1 MAHLEAS
8 ERVCSTDL
16 CHDAL
21 ELVLVLEQ
29 LTDLFFVVARHLFQP
44 AGDVARE
51 YLHHEWRGAV
61 RIEVQE
67 MRDNLLS
74 QLEVLREVRHHD
86 RVCIGLAVLACVCRW
101 VVQVICPL
109 ERQGPTECQDS
120 VQHQGREMKCY
131 GNV

>member
-16 CHDAL
+16 CHDVL

-29 LTDLFFVVARHLFQP
+29 LTDLFFVVVCHLVQP
-44 AGDVARE
+44 AGDVTRE
-51 YLHHEWRGAV
+51 YLHREWRGAV

-67 MRDNLLS
+67 MRNNLLS
-74 QLEVLREVRHHD
+74 QLKVLQEVRHHD
-86 RVCIGLAVLACVCRW
+86 RVCVGLAALACVCGW

-120 VQHQGREMKCY
+120 VQRQGREMKCY
-131 GNV
+131 

>member
-8 ERVCSTDL
+8 ECVCSADL

-29 LTDLFFVVARHLFQP
+29 LTDLFFVVARRLIQP
-44 AGDVARE
+44 AGDVAHE
-51 YLHHEWRGAV
+51 YLHREWRGAV

-67 MRDNLLS
+67 MRNNLLS

-86 RVCIGLAVLACVCRW
+86 RVCIGLAALACMCRW

-109 ERQGPTECQDS
+109 EWQGPTGCQDS
-120 VQHQGREMKCY
+120 VQRQGREMKCY
-131 GNV
+131 